1 VDCIFCK
8 IIKKESPADIVYE
21 DDKFIV
27 FKDIKPQAP
36 IDLLVVPKL
45 TPEEHLISIN
55 DLEERHKELIGD
67 LILLAKKVAKEQG
80 IGDGYR
86 LIFNVGRKGGQIID
100 HFHFH
105 LIGGWREG

>member
-1 VDCIFCK
+1 MDCIFCK

-45 TPEEHLISIN
+45 TSEEHLISVN
-55 DLEERHKELIGD
+55 DLEERHKEMIGD

-86 LIFNVGRKGGQIID
+86 LIFNVGQKGGQIIN

-105 LIGGWREG
+105 LIGGWPH

>member
-8 IIKKESPADIVYE
+8 IIKKGSPADIVYE

-36 IDLLVVPKL
+36 VDLLVVPKL
-45 TPEEHLISIN
+45 TLEEHLISVN

-67 LILLAKKVAKEQG
+67 LILLAKKVAKEQR
-80 IGDGYR
+80 ISDGYK
-86 LIFNVGRKGGQIID
+86 LIFNIGRKGEQTID
-100 HFHFH
+100 HLH
-105 LIGGWREG
+105 LHLMGGWK